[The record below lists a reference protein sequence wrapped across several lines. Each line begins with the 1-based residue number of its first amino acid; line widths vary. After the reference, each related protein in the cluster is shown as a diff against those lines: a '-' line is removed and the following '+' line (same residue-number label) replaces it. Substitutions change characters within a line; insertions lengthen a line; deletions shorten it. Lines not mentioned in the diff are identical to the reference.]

1 LDDISVS
8 ELGGQKT
15 MSIAADGLND
25 WEALKHLGDILS
37 VSKDKWFKLQANCSR
52 LHEFVFGTALYITR
66 PSSHVDD

>member
-1 LDDISVS
+1 MI
-8 ELGGQKT
+8 G
-15 MSIAADGLND
+15 
-25 WEALKHLGDILS
+25 EALKHLGDILS

>member
-25 WEALKHLGDILS
+25 WGSLEALRRHSFS
-37 VSKDKWFKLQANCSR
+37 VKGQMVQVTGKL
-52 LHEFVFGTALYITR
+52 
-66 PSSHVDD
+66 